1 MIPPIETVVL
11 QNYFTPYRHALF
23 ETMGRERG
31 HLTVVYS
38 GRPERD
44 GRRWQENAPKWY
56 RAVHAPSVR
65 VGPLVLFSLPLGIL
79 KRARQTLFVL
89 HDDNPANLA
98 MISWAL
104 LLRLAGARALLWS
117 EHIPDAGKGIKR
129 IYQRI
134 SSRLLTRLASATIA
148 FSELTEIYVRNIAP
162 RARIHRM
169 IQSVPQPARPVPLRG
184 GAIKRFGFIG
194 STQPRKNLT
203 ALLASVVAIPNIE
216 LHVAGVPATLEHPR
230 IKWWGYVSGEE
241 REAFYSSI
249 DMLVL
254 PSFKEPWGLVVNE
267 ALDRGALAMVSTAS
281 GSRELVGAIDP
292 ALVFEPSP
300 QGITSALQHWAGRDV
315 THLRDRS
322 TDVTA
327 SYSTASAAARL
338 GAIIDAA
345 GR

>member
-1 MIPPIETVVL
+1 MTSPVETVVL

-23 ETMGRERG
+23 EAVGRERG

-44 GRRWQENAPKWY
+44 RRRWLVLDPREY
-56 RAVHAPSVR
+56 RAVHASSVR
-65 VGPLVLFSLPLGIL
+65 IGPLVLFSLPVGML
-79 KRARQTLFVL
+79 KRARDTLFIL

-98 MISWAL
+98 MIAWAL

-117 EHIPDAGKGIKR
+117 EHIPDPGKGIKR
-129 IYQRI
+129 AYQRA
-134 SSRLLTRLASATIA
+134 SSHLLTRLVTATIA
-148 FSELTEIYVRNIAP
+148 FSELTESYVRNIAP
-162 RARIHRM
+162 RATIYRM
-169 IQSVPQPARPVPLRG
+169 VQSVPQPFRPVPLRG
-184 GAIKRFGFIG
+184 GPIRRFGFIG
-194 STQPRKNLT
+194 STQSRKNLA
-203 ALLASVVAIPNIE
+203 ALLASVLAVPDIE

-254 PSFKEPWGLVVNE
+254 PSLKEPWGLVVNE

-281 GSRELVGAIDP
+281 GSRELVEAIDP

-300 QGITSALQHWAGRDV
+300 EGIASALQYWAGRDA
-315 THLRDRS
+315 TELRARVD
-322 TDVTA
+322 DVIE
-327 SYSTASAAARL
+327 SYSTASAAARFV
-338 GAIIDAA
+338 AIIDAA
-345 GR
+345 RR